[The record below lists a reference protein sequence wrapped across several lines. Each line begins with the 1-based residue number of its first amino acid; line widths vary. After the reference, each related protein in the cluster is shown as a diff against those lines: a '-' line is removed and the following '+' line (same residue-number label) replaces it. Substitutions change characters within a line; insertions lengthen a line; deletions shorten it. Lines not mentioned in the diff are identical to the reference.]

1 MAKPE
6 CRTMIGLL
14 SQKSNKPTKTKK
26 AMKTKKFLSMVALAL
41 VGAMTVSCSSDDNI
55 TDQPQQPVNKNN
67 VVTLTTTVG
76 FVDDGTTRALASGG
90 VKTFAEGDQI
100 AVIYKNASDETI
112 KTVSTISSGAGTK
125 TATFTVALTN
135 PDNTKAIR
143 YIYPAAMAK
152 ATIATNATIDDDG
165 TVDFTKLNSQTGSL
179 TTLGNNLDLCTLD
192 AANWTSGTL
201 PTGTLENKL
210 AILAITLKNEA
221 GTSDI
226 TSGTTK
232 LTVSDGT
239 NTYNVNRS
247 AAEGPIYVAI
257 LPTTSANISIEAT
270 SGGQGYY
277 KTLTTKTYAANNGY
291 SVSWRMTPA
300 TLLSTIASDYTAQ
313 NGETL
318 YGKLGSNVKISIA
331 DGATV
336 TLKDVTI
343 NGVNNYSYQWAGITC
358 AGDAIITLEGTNT
371 VKGFYGRYP
380 GIYVP
385 EDKTLT
391 IEGEGSLNASGNGR
405 STGIGGGFYRHCGNI
420 VINGGN
426 ITATGGNYNAGIGGG
441 EGEEGDS
448 YRCGSI
454 TINGGTVTATGGDGA
469 AGIGCGYYGASNDI
483 TITGGTVTATGG
495 DCAAGIGSSEGGSC
509 GAITISGGT
518 VEATGGE
525 NGAGIGSG
533 DHGSCGAITISG
545 GTVTATGGRW
555 SAGIGG
561 GNENGASGDITIT
574 SGVTHVT
581 ATKGSD
587 WLDSIGKGDGG
598 EFITV
603 TIEDY
608 DKVTQN

>member
-1 MAKPE
+1 M
-6 CRTMIGLL
+6 
-14 SQKSNKPTKTKK
+14 K
-26 AMKTKKFLSMVALAL
+26 AIMKTTKYFLSMAALAL

-76 FVDDGTTRALASGG
+76 FADDGTTRALTNAG

-100 AVIYKNASDETI
+100 AVIYKNTSDETI

-210 AILAITLKNEA
+210 AILAITLKNET
-221 GTSDI
+221 GSSDI

-239 NTYNVNRS
+239 NTYNVSRS
-247 AAEGPIYVAI
+247 AVAGPIYVAI
-257 LPTTSANISIEAT
+257 RPTTSANISIEAT
-270 SGGQGYY
+270 SGGNGYC
-277 KTLTTKTYAANNGY
+277 KTLTTKTP
-291 SVSWRMTPA
+291 VSWKMTHA
-300 TLLSTIASDYTAQ
+300 TLLSTIVSNYTAQ
-313 NGETL
+313 DGEML
-318 YGKLGSNVKISIA
+318 YGKLGSNVKISID

-343 NGVNNYSYQWAGITC
+343 NGVNNWSYEWAGITC
-358 AGDAIITLEGTNT
+358 AGDATIILEGTNT
-371 VKGFYGRYP
+371 VKGFQAYYP

-385 EDKTLT
+385 EEKTLT

-405 STGIGGGFYRHCGNI
+405 STGIGGGHSMHCGDI

-426 ITATGGNYNAGIGGG
+426 ITATGGSYNAGIGGG
-441 EGEEGDS
+441 EGDEDNR
-448 YRCGSI
+448 YRCGKI
-454 TINGGTVTATGGDGA
+454 TINGGTVTATGGNSS
-469 AGIGCGYYGASNDI
+469 AGIGGGDYGYSDDI
-483 TITGGTVTATGG
+483 TISGGTVTATGG
-495 DCAAGIGSSEGGSC
+495 NSAAGIGSGGDS
-509 GAITISGGT
+509 
-518 VEATGGE
+518 
-525 NGAGIGSG
+525 
-533 DHGSCGAITISG
+533 GSCGAITISG
-545 GTVTATGGRW
+545 GTVTATGGKW
-555 SAGIGG
+555 AAGIGSGESASYGVIEISGGTVTATGGKWAAGIGG
-561 GNENGASGDITIT
+561 GNTNGASGSITIT
-574 SGVTHVT
+574 SGVTQVI
-581 ATKGSD
+581 ATKGD
-587 WLDSIGKGDGG
+587 GAPNSIGSGDGG
-598 EFITV
+598 ADISVDIKTGAN
-603 TIEDY
+603 
-608 DKVTQN
+608 VTQN